1 MAKPKKVKRK
11 KWQFWLTAKDYL
23 RYNLSK
29 KKIFPKK
36 YLSKNFEWFDTFEIK
51 IFFLKEEEKI

>member
-51 IFFLKEEEKI
+51 IFF